1 MSDRQPPDELEAL
14 RRQNLLL
21 AEENARL
28 KEMLG
33 LEEPTTPLAAPAG
46 VDPTLA
52 ITASSSPASK
62 IELFASLFRG
72 RVDVHAKRW
81 QSRSGGRLRTRLL

>member
-1 MSDRQPPDELEAL
+1 VNDRPQPDELETL

-33 LEEPTTPLAAPAG
+33 LEARDAATAMQPDIARISG
-46 VDPTLA
+46 
-52 ITASSSPASK
+52 ITASSSVAK
-62 IELFASLFRG
+62 IG
-72 RVDVHAKRW
+72 R
-81 QSRSGGRLRTRLL
+81 